1 MKIGFPITHKE
12 NEGRRALVPKDLS
25 KISDPT
31 SLVIES
37 GYGENLGFDDG
48 SFARFGVTVGT
59 HEEVLA
65 CDIVIDAKIGDA
77 DYLLDLNEGATI
89 FGWVHATQNRD
100 ITDKL
105 LERGL
110 RVYAWEKMFAGGRH
124 VFWRN
129 NELAGEA
136 AVLRAFQCWGEMP
149 YECTVAVIGRG
160 NTARGAVR
168 MLDKLGAKVF
178 QYDRRTEALF
188 REELPMFDAVVNC
201 VLWDVSR
208 SDHIISRSD
217 LRRMRPGAL
226 IVDVSCDRNG
236 GIETSLPTTIERPTY
251 FVDGVMHYVVD
262 HTPALFYK
270 TFSRENSALVC
281 DYVNQFLSGELSEE
295 LRSSLII
302 DHGVIIDREIIDY
315 QGR

>member
-12 NEGRRALVPKDLS
+12 NEGRRALVPKDLPR
-25 KISDPT
+25 ISNPE

-37 GYGENLGFDDG
+37 GYGENLGFSDD
-48 SFARFGVTVGT
+48 SFVRFGAMIGSR
-59 HEEVLA
+59 EDVLS
-65 CDIVIDAKIGDA
+65 CDVVIDAKIGDA

-89 FGWVHATQNRD
+89 FGWVHATQNKD

-105 LERGL
+105 LERKL
-110 RVYAWEKMFAGGRH
+110 RAYAWEKMFVGGRH

-136 AVLRAFQCWGEMP
+136 AVLHAFQCWGRMP
-149 YECTVAVIGRG
+149 YDCTVAVIGRG
-160 NTARGAVR
+160 NTARGAIR

-178 QYDRRTEALF
+178 QYDRRTEDLL
-188 REELPMFDAVVNC
+188 RDELPMFDVVVNC
-201 VLWDVSR
+201 VLWDVYR
-208 SDHIISRSD
+208 TDHVISRSD
-217 LRRMRPGAL
+217 LSKMKQGSL
-226 IVDVSCDRNG
+226 IVDVSCDKNG
-236 GIETSLPTTIERPTY
+236 GIETSIPTTIEQPTY

-270 TFSRENSALVC
+270 TFSHENSALIC
-281 DYVNQFLSGELSEE
+281 GYVNQFLKGELSEE
-295 LRSSLII
+295 LKSSLII
-302 DHGVIIDREIIDY
+302 DRGIILDQEIIEY

>member
-12 NEGRRALVPKDLS
+12 NEGRRALIPGDLS
-25 KISDPT
+25 KISNPS

-37 GYGENLGFDDG
+37 GYGENLGFSDD
-48 SFARFGVTVGT
+48 SFADFGVTIGN
-59 HEEVLA
+59 HEDTLA
-65 CDIVIDAKIGDA
+65 CDVVIDAKIGDA
-77 DYLLDLNEGATI
+77 DYLLDLKEGTSI
-89 FGWVHATQNRD
+89 FGWIHATQNRD

-105 LERGL
+105 LKRRL
-110 RVYAWEKMFAGGRH
+110 RVYAWEKMFVGGRH

-136 AVLRAFQCWGEMP
+136 AVLHAFQCWGKMP

-160 NTARGAVR
+160 NTARGAIR

-178 QYDRRTEALF
+178 QYDRRTEALL
-188 REELPMFDAVVNC
+188 REELPLFDAVVNC

-208 SDHIISRSD
+208 TDHIISRSD
-217 LRRMRPGAL
+217 LHRMRKGAL

-236 GIETSLPTTIERPTY
+236 GVETSLPTTIEQPTY
-251 FVDGVMHYVVD
+251 IVDGIMHYVVD
-262 HTPALFYK
+262 HTPALFHK

-281 DYVNQFLSGELSEE
+281 GYVNQFLSGELSEE
-295 LRSSLII
+295 LKSSLII
-302 DHGVIIDREIIDY
+302 DCGVILDQEIIEY
-315 QGR
+315 QQR